1 MGEVPSAG
9 RGGCRPAEVGGAAVH
24 RYDTDMLYFWL
35 TFAIVFEVGWAVAM
49 KLSKGFTR
57 PGPAIAT
64 VVMYLLSIIF
74 LAQATRKMDV
84 GVGYAI
90 WAGSGMALIAAIG
103 MLHFK
108 EPVSALKIASLVLVV
123 TGIIGLG
130 FSGVGGH

>member
-1 MGEVPSAG
+1 MPLIAAG
-9 RGGCRPAEVGGAAVH
+9 DVNAAVH
-24 RYDTDMLYFWL
+24 RYATSMLYFWL
-35 TFAIVFEVGWAVAM
+35 TFAIIFEVGWAIAM

-64 VVMYLLSIIF
+64 VVMYLLSVIF
-74 LAQATRKMDV
+74 LAQATKKMDV

-90 WAGSGMALIAAIG
+90 WAGSGVALIAVIG

-108 EPVSALKIASLVLVV
+108 EPVSALKIASLALVV